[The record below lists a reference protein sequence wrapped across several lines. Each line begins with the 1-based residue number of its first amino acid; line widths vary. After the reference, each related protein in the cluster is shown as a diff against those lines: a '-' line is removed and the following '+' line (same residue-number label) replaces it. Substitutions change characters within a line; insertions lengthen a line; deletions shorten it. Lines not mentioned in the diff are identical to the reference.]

1 MEHRGGRDSMRDNDR
16 ENRSGTCPGKGE
28 RSMRKTGRSEG
39 DRIVYGRLLIII
51 AAFLLLCAG
60 AALQAR
66 AANLTGLTVVGVE
79 RVYDPALCPSG
90 VAPCS
95 IETPVTDHRSLVEED
110 RTYHVGFEGDGDTTV
125 HPT

>member
-51 AAFLLLCAG
+51 AAVLLLCAG

-66 AANLTGLTVVGVE
+66 AANLTGLTVVDG
-79 RVYDPALCPSG
+79 AG
-90 VAPCS
+90 NA
-95 IETPVTDHRSLVEED
+95 VTDYRRLGEGGRDHHR
-110 RTYHVGFEGDGDTTV
+110 R
-125 HPT
+125 